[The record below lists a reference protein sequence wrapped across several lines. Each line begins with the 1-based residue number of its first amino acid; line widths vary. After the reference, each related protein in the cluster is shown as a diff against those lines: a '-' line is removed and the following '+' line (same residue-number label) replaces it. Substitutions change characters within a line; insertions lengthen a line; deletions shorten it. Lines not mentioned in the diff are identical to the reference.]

1 MGKIDEKLTEEMT
14 MMIMSPEK
22 QQELDE
28 HILGISRI
36 LYEHTEVEN
45 LKTFEG
51 IEWELRKQ
59 VLEKVTPQIGEFFFS
74 EGGEKRSGKQRSVK
88 TCLGLV
94 EISQKQGKKLGLR
107 SKTQISPGLE
117 KCCLRLCA
125 KNSYEQAENDLKTL
139 MGISI
144 GGSSLHRL
152 VQKIELPAGQGETQ
166 VSALSVD
173 GGKIR
178 LRSEETGKG
187 EWRDYKAVSLH
198 ESICEAFFQEPVALE
213 RWSEQQ
219 SLSPILTCLGD
230 GHDGVWNVI
239 KTIGGSK
246 VVIQRQVLDWYHLKE
261 NLYKVGGSLKRL
273 QQVETMLWLGWVD
286 AAIAE
291 FDCLRGKQPK
301 KFQLYLDK
309 HRQRIPNYSTYQKLG
324 IPIGS
329 GSVESK
335 IKQIGARVKISGA
348 LWKRENVSQIL
359 RLRCAYLNNS
369 SCLSI
374 YA

>member
-1 MGKIDEKLTEEMT
+1 M
-14 MMIMSPEK
+14 
-22 QQELDE
+22 
-28 HILGISRI
+28 
-36 LYEHTEVEN
+36 
-45 LKTFEG
+45 
-51 IEWELRKQ
+51 
-59 VLEKVTPQIGEFFFS
+59 
-74 EGGEKRSGKQRSVK
+74 
-88 TCLGLV
+88 GLV

-107 SKTQISPGLE
+107 SKTQISPALE

-125 KNSYEQAENDLKTL
+125 KSSYGQAENDLKTV

-144 GGSSLHRL
+144 AGSSLHRL
-152 VQKIELPAGQGETQ
+152 VQKVELPAGQGETT

-173 GGKIR
+173 GGKVR

-198 ESICEAFFQEPVALE
+198 GSVCEAFFQEPVALQK
-213 RWSEQQ
+213 WSEQQ
-219 SLSPILTCLGD
+219 PLSPILTCLGD
-230 GHDGVWNVI
+230 GHDGVWKVI

-246 VVIQRQVLDWYHLKE
+246 VFLQRQVLDWYHLKE

-273 QQVETMLWLGWVD
+273 QLVETMLWLGWVD

-291 FDCLRGKQPK
+291 FDFLKGKQAK
-301 KFQLYLDK
+301 NFQLYLDK
-309 HRQRIPNYSTYQKLG
+309 HRPRIPSYSTYQKLG

-329 GSVESK
+329 GSVEST

>member
-1 MGKIDEKLTEEMT
+1 
-14 MMIMSPEK
+14 
-22 QQELDE
+22 
-28 HILGISRI
+28 
-36 LYEHTEVEN
+36 
-45 LKTFEG
+45 
-51 IEWELRKQ
+51 
-59 VLEKVTPQIGEFFFS
+59 
-74 EGGEKRSGKQRSVK
+74 
-88 TCLGLV
+88 
-94 EISQKQGKKLGLR
+94 
-107 SKTQISPGLE
+107 
-117 KCCLRLCA
+117 
-125 KNSYEQAENDLKTL
+125 LKTL

-152 VQKIELPAGQGETQ
+152 VQKVELPAGQGETT

-198 ESICEAFFQEPVALE
+198 ESVCEAFFQEPVALQK
-213 RWSEQQ
+213 WSEKQP
-219 SLSPILTCLGD
+219 LSPILTCLGD

-246 VVIQRQVLDWYHLKE
+246 VAIQRQVLDWYHLKE

-273 QQVETMLWLGWVD
+273 QQVETLLWLGWVD
-286 AAIAE
+286 VAIAE
-291 FDCLRGKQPK
+291 FDCLKSK
-301 KFQLYLDK
+301 KAKNFQLYLDK
-309 HRQRIPNYSTYQKLG
+309 HRPRLPNYSNYQNLG

-348 LWKRENVSQIL
+348 IWKRENVPRIL

>member
-1 MGKIDEKLTEEMT
+1 M
-14 MMIMSPEK
+14 
-22 QQELDE
+22 
-28 HILGISRI
+28 
-36 LYEHTEVEN
+36 
-45 LKTFEG
+45 
-51 IEWELRKQ
+51 
-59 VLEKVTPQIGEFFFS
+59 
-74 EGGEKRSGKQRSVK
+74 K
-88 TCLGLV
+88 TCLGWV
-94 EISQKQGKKLGLR
+94 KISQRQGKKLGIR

-125 KNSYEQAENDLKTL
+125 KSSYEQAENDLKTL
-139 MGISI
+139 MGISV

-152 VQKIELPAGQGETQ
+152 VQKVELPAGQGERK

-213 RWSEQQ
+213 KWSEKQP
-219 SLSPILTCLGD
+219 LSPILTCLGD

-239 KTIGGSK
+239 KTLGGSN

-291 FDCLRGKQPK
+291 FDCLKSK
-301 KFQLYLDK
+301 KAKNFQLYLDK
-309 HRQRIPNYSTYQKLG
+309 HRQRIPNYSNYQNLD

-348 LWKRENVSQIL
+348 IWKRENVSRIL

-369 SCLSI
+369 SYLSI